1 MGKEAG
7 AGDEERLMN
16 AVERLTGIQKS
27 MLELNRE
34 ANRIRAHIKDF
45 DVNMEALN
53 ILANV
58 RSKDEQGGGVRVLED
73 LIGYARQ
80 TGTPIDAGGAGDI
93 PRTPDHAVPTP
104 SEVEKRIE
112 NPGIPASRGLLKLL
126 TQLAVAAAVTS
137 GLFVLIH

>member
-1 MGKEAG
+1 MVKKAG
-7 AGDEERLMN
+7 ADDEERLMN
-16 AVERLTGIQKS
+16 AVKRLTGIQKS
-27 MLELNRE
+27 ILELNRE
-34 ANRIRAHIKDF
+34 ANRIRTHIKDF

-58 RSKDEQGGGVRVLED
+58 RSRDEQGGGVRVLED

-80 TGTPIDAGGAGDI
+80 TGTPIDTGEVRDV
-93 PRTPDHAVPTP
+93 PRTHDQAVAPP
-104 SEVEKRIE
+104 AEVEKRIE
-112 NPGIPASRGLLKLL
+112 HPGEPASRRLLKLL